1 MSLASRRS
9 SAGTAASLLEVVD
22 VVYRSVLDTR
32 QRDRIPRLVGGLVD
46 GDLTGLWCFST
57 DSRHV
62 HGRGHGDERK
72 FGEYMQDWV
81 GRDEVIHEALTVHQG
96 TTVDM
101 AQVLDARPSLRSSAA
116 FEGFYDRHDLANAT
130 GHFRSIAPGW
140 IGGVAVLRGHRK
152 GPYPQAEQ
160 SCLRRLA
167 PHLQRALSLSL
178 RLETLEL
185 RSVVTDRLLA
195 DRCLTMV
202 ACTRDGRVLDHTPR
216 AETALR
222 SRKYGLGLRH
232 GRLTADDH
240 DSEARLRSALEYA
253 GRGQLPLS
261 EIALRARD
269 RSIVWCT
276 VLPLTQAEQS
286 VAGEPHDCLVLL
298 HVPGDRDLI
307 RAERVARS
315 LQISPAEGDVL
326 AGLMRGEAPAAIAA
340 RRDCSVETVRAY
352 EKSMRQKLD
361 CHSRAALVAT
371 AWRTL
376 AAIPSPV
383 GLYGHDH

>member
-1 MSLASRRS
+1 MSPASRGS
-9 SAGTAASLLEVVD
+9 PTSTGTPLLEVVD
-22 VVYRSVLDTR
+22 TLYRSVLDPW
-32 QRDRIPRLVGGLVD
+32 QRDRIPRLVGNLVNA
-46 GDLTGLWCFST
+46 DLTSLWCFST
-57 DSRHV
+57 DSRYV
-62 HGRGHGDERK
+62 RGHDHGDVPK
-72 FGEYMQDWV
+72 FREYMRDWV

-101 AQVLDARPSLRSSAA
+101 EQVLGARPSLRSSPA
-116 FEGFYDRHDLANAT
+116 FEDYYDRHDLVNAA
-130 GHFRSIAPGW
+130 GHFRSVAPGW
-140 IGGVAVLRGHRK
+140 IGGVAVLRGHRE
-152 GPYPQAEQ
+152 GPFPQVEQ

-167 PHLQRALSLSL
+167 PHIQRALSLSL

-195 DRCLTMV
+195 DRGLTMV

-222 SRKYGLGLRH
+222 SRKFGLGLRH

-240 DSEARLRSALEYA
+240 ESKARLRSALEYV
-253 GRGQLPLS
+253 GRGHLPLS

-276 VLPLTQAEQS
+276 VLPLTGAEQS
-286 VAGEPHDCLVLL
+286 AAGEPHDCLVLL

-307 RAERVARS
+307 CAERVARS

-326 AGLMRGEAPAAIAA
+326 AGLMRGEGPAATAA
-340 RRDCSVETVRAY
+340 RRGSSVETVRAY
-352 EKSMRQKLD
+352 EKSMRQKLG

-376 AAIPSPV
+376 AAIPRPA
-383 GLYGHDH
+383 GAYGHDR

>member
-9 SAGTAASLLEVVD
+9 SSSTDAPLLEVVD
-22 VVYRSVLDTR
+22 TLYRSVLNPR
-32 QRDRIPRLVGGLVD
+32 ERDRIPRLVGGLVN

-57 DSRHV
+57 DSRYV
-62 HGRGHGDERK
+62 HGHGHGDERK

-101 AQVLDARPSLRSSAA
+101 EQVLGARPSLRTSAA
-116 FEGFYDRHDLANAT
+116 FEGFYDRHDLANAA

-140 IGGVAVLRGHRK
+140 VGGVAVLRGHRK
-152 GPYPQAEQ
+152 GPLPQAEQ
-160 SCLRRLA
+160 SSLRRLA

-178 RLETLEL
+178 HLETLEC
-185 RSVVTDRLLA
+185 RCVVTDRLLA
-195 DRCLTMV
+195 DRGLTMV
-202 ACTRDGRVLDHTPR
+202 ACTREGRVLDHTPR

-222 SRKYGLGLRH
+222 SRKYGLGVRQ
-232 GRLTADDH
+232 GRLTADDD
-240 DSEARLRSALEYA
+240 DSQARLRSALEYA
-253 GRGQLPLS
+253 GRGHLPLS

-269 RSIVWCT
+269 GSIVWCT
-276 VLPLTQAEQS
+276 VLPLTEAEQS
-286 VAGEPHDCLVLL
+286 AAGEPHDCLVLL

-315 LQISPAEGDVL
+315 LQISFAEGDVL
-326 AGLMRGEAPAAIAA
+326 AGLMRGERPAAIAA
-340 RRDCSVETVRAY
+340 RRDCSVETVRAC

-376 AAIPSPV
+376 AAIPRPAV
-383 GLYGHDH
+383 AYGHDH

>member
-1 MSLASRRS
+1 MSLASRGS
-9 SAGTAASLLEVVD
+9 SASTAVPLLEVVD
-22 VVYRSVLDTR
+22 VLYRSVLDPR
-32 QRDRIPRLVGGLVD
+32 QWDRIPRSVGNLVKA
-46 GDLTGLWCFST
+46 DLTSLWCFST
-57 DSRHV
+57 DSRYV
-62 HGRGHGDERK
+62 HGHDHGDVAK
-72 FGEYMQDWV
+72 FEEYMRDWV

-101 AQVLDARPSLRSSAA
+101 EQVLGARPALRSSPA
-116 FEGFYDRHDLANAT
+116 FEGYYHRHDLVNAA
-130 GHFRSIAPGW
+130 GHFRSVAPGW
-140 IGGVAVLRGHRK
+140 VGGVAVLRGHRE
-152 GPYPQAEQ
+152 GPFPRADQA
-160 SCLRRLA
+160 CLRRLA
-167 PHLQRALSLSL
+167 PHIQRALSLSL

-185 RSVVTDRLLA
+185 RSVATDRLLG
-195 DRCLTMV
+195 DRGLTMV

-222 SRKYGLGLRH
+222 SRAYGLGLRH

-240 DSEARLRSALEYA
+240 ESGERLRSALHYV
-253 GRGQLPLS
+253 GRGQLPPS

-276 VLPLTQAEQS
+276 VLPLTRAEQS

-307 RAERVARS
+307 RADRVARS
-315 LQISPAEGDVL
+315 FQISPAEGDVL
-326 AGLMRGEAPAAIAA
+326 AGLMRGEGPAAIAA
-340 RRDCSVETVRAY
+340 RRGCSVETIRAY

-361 CHSRAALVAT
+361 CHGRAALVAT

-376 AAIPSPV
+376 AAIPRPSV
-383 GLYGHDH
+383 ARGHDH